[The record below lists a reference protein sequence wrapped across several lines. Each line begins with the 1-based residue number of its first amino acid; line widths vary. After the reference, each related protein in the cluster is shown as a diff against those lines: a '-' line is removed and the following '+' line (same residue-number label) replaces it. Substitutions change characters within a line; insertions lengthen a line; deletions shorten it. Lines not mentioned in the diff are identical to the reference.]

1 MTSSNRT
8 WNGIEGLTAEQ
19 VERLDDYQRN
29 KVMPDAELRA
39 LARSM
44 AADNLLG
51 VMYSDVAPP
60 ADAEV
65 VHEWFDLGDDTEN
78 NVIRTWTGRSWK
90 VRGGGRVQ
98 IGGVQDHTGRTTRT
112 VSLEL
117 PKGSDGEMTVA
128 QARAA
133 AVALL
138 SAVSEIGR
146 ITEAE
151 GEQ

>member
-1 MTSSNRT
+1 MSAA
-8 WNGIEGLTAEQ
+8 WNGVEGLTAEQ
-19 VERLDDYQRN
+19 VARLDDYQRN
-29 KVMPDAELRA
+29 KVMPDADLRG
-39 LARSM
+39 LARSL
-44 AADNLLG
+44 AADNLLA

-60 ADAEV
+60 ADAVEV
-65 VHEWFDLGDDTEN
+65 DAWFDLGDDAEN
-78 NVIRTWTGRSWK
+78 NVIRTWTGRSWALRNGGQ
-90 VRGGGRVQ
+90 VR

-117 PKGSDGEMTVA
+117 PKGGDGEMTVA
-128 QARAA
+128 QAKAA